1 MILLIIG
8 ILLWIAAHLFKRVA
22 PDLRDSIGAKGK
34 GLVALV
40 LVGSIVLMV
49 LGYRSMDFIPVWEPA
64 PFLKHINNLAVLIAF
79 YLTSPGPYK
88 GAIFYKM
95 RHPMLI
101 GFKLWA
107 AAHLLVNGDLA
118 SIILF
123 GGMLAWGVI
132 EVIVINR
139 SEPDWTP
146 NAKGTLT
153 KDAMYFGISI
163 VLVGVVGYI
172 HGLIGPSPFAG

>member
-1 MILLIIG
+1 MTLLVIG
-8 ILLWIAAHLFKRVA
+8 ILLWIGAHLFKRVV
-22 PDLRDSIGAKGK
+22 PDMRASIGGKGK
-34 GLVALV
+34 GLVAV
-40 LVGSIVLMV
+40 ALVGAIVLMV
-49 LGYRSMDFIPVWEPA
+49 LGYRSMEFIPVWEPA
-64 PFLKHINNLAVLIAF
+64 PFLKHINNLAVLFAL
-79 YLTSPGPYK
+79 YLTSPGPSK

-123 GGMLAWGVI
+123 GGLLAWAVI

-139 SEPDWTP
+139 SEPNWMP
-146 NAKGTLT
+146 NAKGTIV
-153 KDAMYFGISI
+153 KDAMFFGIS
-163 VLVGVVGYI
+163 VLLLVVIGYV
-172 HGLIGPSPFAG
+172 HGLVGPSPFPG

>member
-1 MILLIIG
+1 MTLLVIG
-8 ILLWIAAHLFKRVA
+8 ILLWIGAHLFKRVA
-22 PDLRDSIGAKGK
+22 PDMRASMGDKGK
-34 GLVALV
+34 GLVALA
-40 LVGSIVLMV
+40 LVGSVVLMV

-64 PFLKHINNLAVLIAF
+64 PFLKHINNLAVLFAL
-79 YLTSPGPYK
+79 YLTSPGPTK

-95 RHPMLI
+95 RYPMLV

-123 GGMLAWGVI
+123 GGLLAWGVI

-139 SEPDWTP
+139 SEPNWTP
-146 NAKGTLT
+146 NPKGTIA
-153 KDAMYFGISI
+153 KDAMFFAISI
-163 VLVGVVGYI
+163 LLLAVIGYI
-172 HGLIGPSPFAG
+172 HGLVGPSPFPG

>member
-1 MILLIIG
+1 MTLLVLG
-8 ILLWIAAHLFKRVA
+8 ILLWIGAHLFKRVA
-22 PDLRDSIGAKGK
+22 PDMRTSIGDKGK
-34 GLVALV
+34 GLVALA
-40 LVGSIVLMV
+40 LVGAVVLMV

-64 PFLKHINNLAVLIAF
+64 PFLKHINNLAMVFAL
-79 YLTSPGPYK
+79 YLTSPGPSK

-95 RHPMLI
+95 RHPMLA

-107 AAHLLVNGDLA
+107 AVHLLVNGDLA

-139 SEPDWTP
+139 SEPNWTP
-146 NAKGTLT
+146 NPKGTIA
-153 KDAMYFGISI
+153 KDAMFFAISI
-163 VLVGVVGYI
+163 LLLGVIGYI
-172 HGLIGPSPFAG
+172 HGLVGPSPFPG

>member
-1 MILLIIG
+1 MTLLVVG

-22 PDLRDSIGAKGK
+22 PDMRASMGDKGK
-34 GLVALV
+34 GLVALA

-64 PFLKHINNLAVLIAF
+64 PFLNHINNLAVLIALYF
-79 YLTSPGPYK
+79 TSPGPSK

-107 AAHLLVNGDLA
+107 AAHLLVNGDLR

-123 GGMLAWGVI
+123 GGLLAWGVI

-139 SEPDWTP
+139 SEPNWTP
-146 NAKGTLT
+146 NPKGTIA
-153 KDAMYFGISI
+153 KDAMFFAISI
-163 VLVGVVGYI
+163 LLLAVIGYV
-172 HGLIGPSPFAG
+172 HGLIGPSPFPG